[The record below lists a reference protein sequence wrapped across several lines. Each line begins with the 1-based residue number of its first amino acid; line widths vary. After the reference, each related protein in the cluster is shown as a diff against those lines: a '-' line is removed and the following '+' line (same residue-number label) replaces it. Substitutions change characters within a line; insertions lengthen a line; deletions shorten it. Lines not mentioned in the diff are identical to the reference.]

1 MGLWSFRGGFAFL
14 AALMLMLLVVG
25 GSSCVF
31 AADGTEGD
39 ARAAIAEA
47 KNRVADCYRAVA
59 DAESA
64 GANVTGLL
72 NALNEAG
79 MLLSRGYLAYN
90 VGDFGSARDFAVWC
104 SGNLTGVVDEADALK
119 QTAMQE
125 RYWDFM
131 VNVVGSAVGSVA
143 IVCGGFAVWFF
154 LERCE
159 KSRGNAK

>member
-1 MGLWSFRGGFAFL
+1 MLFVSSSICLFL
-14 AALMLMLLVVG
+14 LLSLTTVCMVTGENEAAAKIGEAENALNSAYEAVLE
-25 GSSCVF
+25 
-31 AADGTEGD
+31 TE
-39 ARAAIAEA
+39 
-47 KNRVADCYRAVA
+47 K
-59 DAESA
+59 A
-64 GANVTGLL
+64 GANITGLL
-72 NALNEAG
+72 NALDEAG

-119 QTAMQE
+119 QTAIQE

-143 IVCGGFAVWFF
+143 IVCGGFVVWFF
-154 LERCE
+154 LERRE

>member
-1 MGLWSFRGGFAFL
+1 MGLWSFRGGFGFL
-14 AALMLMLLVVG
+14 AVLMLMLLVVS

-31 AADGTEGD
+31 AVDGTEGD

-47 KNRVADCYRAVA
+47 ENRVADCYGAVA
-59 DAESA
+59 GAEGA

-72 NALNEAG
+72 NALDEAG
-79 MLLSRGYLAYN
+79 MLLSRGILAYN

-104 SGNLTGVVDEADALK
+104 SGNLTGVVDEAHVLK
-119 QTAMQE
+119 ETAILE

-143 IVCGGFAVWFF
+143 IVCGGFAVWF
-154 LERCE
+154 LLKKREETGRV
-159 KSRGNAK
+159 A